1 MLGENYFAEPNQHC
15 LTFLHPNLLYST
27 LVGAIILRNQVEI
40 LVMMQIQ
47 ATALRVIAETN
58 AAWANLVKRSVPAG
72 ALSLV

>member
-1 MLGENYFAEPNQHC
+1 M
-15 LTFLHPNLLYST
+15 
-27 LVGAIILRNQVEI
+27 GAIILSNPVEI

>member
-1 MLGENYFAEPNQHC
+1 M
-15 LTFLHPNLLYST
+15 TFLHPKFAVQCTSGRNYSDT
-27 LVGAIILRNQVEI
+27 NPVEI